1 MTPKTVQPSVWALV
15 KAQHGVLA
23 RGQLLELGF
32 SAEWIRHRLA
42 TGRLHRVWRG
52 VYAVGRP
59 QLTQPG
65 RWMAAALAC
74 GPDAVL
80 SHTSAAAL
88 WEIRARPE
96 REIHISVP
104 ARTRHRRPGI
114 VVHRRATLDDS
125 EVTSQR
131 GIPTTT
137 PIATLIDIAPS
148 LTRDHLEAA
157 INEADRRG
165 LANPDQLRSTLDDA
179 VPRPGTAIVRKV
191 LDERTF
197 TRTDSHLE
205 RRFLR
210 LARKAGLPEPLT
222 QHQLNGF
229 KVDFYW
235 SALRLVVETDG
246 LTYHRTPAQQTADR
260 LRDQAHIAAGLTTLR
275 FTHAQVAHDPQHVRR
290 TLAAMMVR
298 QAPGPPGPRG
308 P

>member
-52 VYAVGRP
+52 VYALGRP

-96 REIHISVP
+96 REIHVSVP
-104 ARTRHRRPGI
+104 ARTRHHHQGL
-114 VVHRRATLDDS
+114 VVHRRTTLDAD
-125 EVTSQR
+125 EVTR
-131 GIPTTT
+131 RLGIPVTI
-137 PIATLIDIAPS
+137 PVATLIDIAPLLS
-148 LTRDHLEAA
+148 QDQLEAA
-157 INEADRRG
+157 INEADKRG
-165 LANPDQLRSTLDDA
+165 LTNPDQLRATLDQA
-179 VPRPGTAIVRKV
+179 VPRPGTATLRTT
-191 LDERTF
+191 LDKPTF
-197 TRTDSHLE
+197 ALTDSTLE

-235 SALRLVVETDG
+235 PALRLVVETDG

-260 LRDQAHIAAGLTTLR
+260 LRDQAHTAAGLTTLR

-298 QAPGPPGPRG
+298 PMPVPPGPRG
-308 P
+308 R